1 MKHKKRIL
9 IDIDDVCAQF
19 RLAYL
24 QTLFFLFGIKCD
36 VKDAMAI
43 YDIDKMF
50 DLAPKQHAQ
59 LWKTINGPGW
69 AGTLEPMPGAVKHIK
84 ELARYFEVSFVSKN
98 LKTSPT
104 WVYDRTLWLKKHFG
118 QELADNYH
126 ATGQKYAV
134 DANWL
139 IEDRVDHVEKWL
151 ADRKEHS
158 KRNFKA
164 LLFAWP
170 YNENA
175 PEGVERLPDWD
186 AIAAVLHR

>member
-1 MKHKKRIL
+1 MKHKKRVL

-19 RLAYL
+19 RLGYL
-24 QTLFFLFGIKCD
+24 RTLYALFGIQCN
-36 VKDAMAI
+36 VEDAMAL

-50 DLAPKQHAQ
+50 DLTPEQHAL

-69 AGTLEPMPGAVKHIK
+69 CGHLEPMPGAVEHIK
-84 ELARYFEVSFVSKN
+84 ELARYYEVSFVSKN

-104 WVYDRTLWLKKHFG
+104 WVYDRTRWLKRHFG

-139 IEDRVDHVEKWL
+139 VEDRVDHVEKWL
-151 ADRKEHS
+151 EDRRLHS
-158 KRNFKA
+158 KRNYQA

-175 PEGVERLPDWD
+175 PEGVLRLPDWD
-186 AIAAVLHR
+186 AIAATIHR